1 MIAFLMH
8 RLPPGATRTYPLLP
22 FTPRSRSRGAEV
34 AARDVDQVGDD
45 GGRGGAIACARAFE
59 EQPPDEIALG
69 DDRIERA
76 RDMRER
82 MIERNEVRMDA
93 LEQSGAVRLGDAHQP
108 DAIAERRGLGDIGG
122 DHLTNRSEEHTSEL
136 QSLMRISYAVFCLKK
151 KTRHRIHRTKRKSK
165 RNIMNLTSK

>member
-1 MIAFLMH
+1 MI
-8 RLPPGATRTYPLLP
+8 RRPPRSTRTDPLFPYTTL
-22 FTPRSRSRGAEV
+22 FRS
-34 AARDVDQVGDD
+34 
-45 GGRGGAIACARAFE
+45 CARAFE

-122 DHLTNRSEEHTSEL
+122 DHLPNTGDRHLIETSEERRVGKESGSTCRSRWSPYH
-136 QSLMRISYAVFCLKK
+136 YKK
-151 KTRHRIHRTKRKSK
+151 HKHNTTY
-165 RNIMNLTSK
+165 NTP

>member
-1 MIAFLMH
+1 MRI
-8 RLPPGATRTYPLLP
+8 
-22 FTPRSRSRGAEV
+22 SDWSS
-34 AARDVDQVGDD
+34 DVCSSDLDQVGYD
-45 GGRGGAIACARAFE
+45 GARGGAIACARAFE

-122 DHLTNRSEEHTSEL
+122 DHLTNTGDPDFIDGRLTAERQAGEED
-136 QSLMRISYAVFCLKK
+136 
-151 KTRHRIHRTKRKSK
+151 RKSVV
-165 RNIMNLTSK
+165 